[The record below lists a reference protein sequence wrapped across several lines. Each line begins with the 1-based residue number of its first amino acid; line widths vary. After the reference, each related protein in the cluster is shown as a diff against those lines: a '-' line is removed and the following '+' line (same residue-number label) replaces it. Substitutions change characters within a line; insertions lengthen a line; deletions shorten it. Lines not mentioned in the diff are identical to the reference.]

1 MIFRIY
7 IMAQVLTEVNNHP
20 FGNWINEKNYIMH
33 DFILKY
39 IKNNT
44 KGKKCTRNT
53 HKNNKY
59 RLTSVLKVETDIITS
74 FTESL
79 IEQAVIP
86 VLMYVEIQN

>member
-44 KGKKCTRNT
+44 KGKNAR
-53 HKNNKY
+53 
-59 RLTSVLKVETDIITS
+59 
-74 FTESL
+74 
-79 IEQAVIP
+79 
-86 VLMYVEIQN
+86 EIHIRTINID